1 MSGNSI
7 ILIEIF
13 TDMQLEQVSTAI
25 NYPTLPWVNQFKC
38 YAVPFSFSYIYIY
51 IWFRTAVIW
60 QFKHPAQV
68 LIMCWGRERKRWDIN
83 IHNNTKAISLSSTAK
98 FISCSSWVIEL
109 LFQNIFNPRW
119 SITSTKLHN
128 TNIKTITSRTIKKKH
143 GIFVIAIYT
152 KIGYKPLL

>member
-51 IWFRTAVIW
+51 DSE
-60 QFKHPAQV
+60 Q
-68 LIMCWGRERKRWDIN
+68 
-83 IHNNTKAISLSSTAK
+83 LSSGN
-98 FISCSSWVIEL
+98 L
-109 LFQNIFNPRW
+109 NILP
-119 SITSTKLHN
+119 K
-128 TNIKTITSRTIKKKH
+128 
-143 GIFVIAIYT
+143 Y
-152 KIGYKPLL
+152 